1 MNSRDTVHIES
12 IPASIAIT
20 DKAGT
25 ILFCNQ
31 HLAEMFGHDSA
42 TLLQGKPVTDLIAKK
57 DKNRVS
63 QGIGETFGGGISSA
77 IECLAQRKD
86 TSTFG
91 IEMTGQLMVS
101 NDAGQGA
108 GILVIRDI
116 SQRIESESKI
126 RESESMY
133 RALFENTGTALL
145 IIKEDM
151 TIALANTGFERL
163 SGNTKNEIE
172 GRKRWTSYVLG
183 EDRETVLRY
192 HQDLRRNPASI
203 RAYVPRTFES
213 RFIDRDGQVHT
224 CLTTMALIPTTTD
237 SIVSILDIT
246 VRKSAEDALRQ
257 SENNLNAIIDTAPV
271 PQFIIDKNHRVIR
284 WNQALERLTGVKAR
298 AVLGTDRHW
307 SAFYPQRRFCI
318 ADFIVEGMPDRIA
331 VNYAGKYQ
339 KSDEVPDQYEVT
351 DFFPHVGESGRWLTF
366 TSMAI
371 RDSQGTITGAI
382 ETLVDISGQKQAQAE
397 ISRANEQL
405 TATLQ
410 ELQSTGEMLKQN
422 ISELEEVK
430 KEIERSEARYR
441 DIATNIPGIIF
452 RFIVLKADR
461 AHDPFTCEQDFS
473 LFTLGPDEIHS
484 KPDALFNLIHE
495 EDVASVK
502 NSLLGCAK
510 ANEPWNTAFRMKPRG
525 NETRWFNGRA
535 VPREIG
541 DGDVI
546 WHGVLIDI
554 TDRKIAELALIENER
569 KLRAILD
576 QTFQFMGL
584 LSPDG
589 TLVSA
594 NRAATDLI
602 GMKEPE
608 VIGKPF
614 WETPWWAHSVELQD
628 RLREGIM
635 KVAQG
640 QSDRFEATHPGIDG
654 STHFVDFSLK
664 PVKDN
669 RGNVVFLIPEGH
681 DITRQKLLQEEI
693 SAALREKELLLKEI
707 HHRVKNNIQVIASL
721 LNMQA
726 RTVADNGTREVLRE
740 AQNRVKSIALVHEK
754 LYQSRSLDHIDYFDY
769 LKKISRHLY
778 ESYGVSAKTV
788 TVNIQAENISLHID
802 KAVPCSLIINELL
815 SNAFKH
821 AFPDGRKGDIW
832 ITIQKKGESL
842 VLLYRDNGIG
852 LPENISPERAES
864 LGMRRLHGLTRQL
877 HGTIEISGLEG
888 TSITITFPY
897 ESRTEG
903 SA

>member
-25 ILFCNQ
+25 ILLCNQ
-31 HLAEMFGHDSA
+31 HLAEMFGYDSA
-42 TLLQGKPVTDLIAKK
+42 TLLQGKPVTELIALP
-57 DKNRVS
+57 DKGRVS
-63 QGIGETFGGGISSA
+63 QELGETFGGGMPSA

-86 TSTFG
+86 NSTFG
-91 IEMTGQLMVS
+91 IEMAGQLMVS
-101 NDAGQGA
+101 DDAGQGA
-108 GILVIRDI
+108 GILVIRDV
-116 SQRIESESKI
+116 SQRIEPESKI

-133 RALFENTGTALL
+133 RALFENTGTAML
-145 IIKEDM
+145 IIREDM
-151 TIALANTGFERL
+151 TITRVNTGFERL
-163 SGNTKNEIE
+163 SGSTGNEIE

-192 HQDLRRNPASI
+192 HQDLRRDPVSI
-203 RAYVPRTFES
+203 RDYVPRTFEF

-224 CLTTMALIPTTTD
+224 CLTTMALIPATTD

-246 VRKSAEDALRQ
+246 ERKSAEDALRQ

-271 PQFIIDKNHRVIR
+271 PQFIIDKNHRVVR
-284 WNQALERLTGVKAR
+284 WNQALERLTGVKAT

-318 ADFIVEGMPDRIA
+318 ADFIVDGMPDRIA
-331 VNYAGKYQ
+331 VNYAGKFQ
-339 KSDEVPDQYEVT
+339 KNDEVPDQYEVT

-371 RDSQGTITGAI
+371 RDSQGTVTGAI
-382 ETLVDISGQKQAQAE
+382 ETLVDISGQKQTQAE

-422 ISELEEVK
+422 ISELEEAK

-461 AHDPFTCEQDFS
+461 AQDPFTCEQVFS

-495 EDVASVK
+495 EDVAGVK
-502 NSLLGCAK
+502 NSLLECAK

-554 TDRKIAELALIENER
+554 TDRKIAEIALIENER

-602 GMKEPE
+602 GMNEPE

-614 WETPWWAHSVELQD
+614 WETPWWAHSGELQD

-635 KVAQG
+635 KVARG
-640 QSDRFEATHPGIDG
+640 ESDRFEATHPGIDG

-664 PVKDN
+664 PVKDD

-788 TVNIQAENISLHID
+788 TVNIHAENISLHID

-832 ITIQKKGESL
+832 ITIRKDGESL
-842 VLLYRDNGIG
+842 VLLYHDNGIG
-852 LPENISPERAES
+852 LPENLSPERAES
-864 LGMRRLHGLTRQL
+864 LGMRLLHGLTRQL

-897 ESRTEG
+897 ESRMEG